1 MINTGNMFSNDFQA
15 LEQLASAASK
25 AFGQP
30 FQETVYKPSTSAK
43 VDFPIDE
50 YLDKDGNYT
59 VQMAVVGL
67 DSEDVKVTVKT
78 EGGVKTLNIKVNG
91 PELTDEQKK
100 EIETRDWWNKKI
112 KRANKLEF
120 TRNLPATLDVTKT
133 SKKVEKGLLTVT
145 IPIRE
150 EEKPVEI
157 EIK

>member
-15 LEQLASAASK
+15 LEQLANAASK

-100 EIETRDWWNKKI
+100 TYTTIGGTPHLDGQYTVFGEV
-112 KRANKLEF
+112 LEG
-120 TRNLPATLDVTKT
+120 LDI
-133 SKKVEKGLLTVT
+133 VEKIQNTETVT
-145 IPIRE
+145 GDRPKQDIKIISV
-150 EEKPVEI
+150 KEI
-157 EIK
+157 

>member
-1 MINTGNMFSNDFQA
+1 MINTGDMFRNDFQA
-15 LEQLASAASK
+15 LEQLANAASK

-30 FQETVYKPSTSAK
+30 FQETVYKPTASAK

-67 DSEDVKVTVKT
+67 DAEDVKVTVKT
-78 EGGVKTLNIKVNG
+78 EGGKKTLTIKVEG

-133 SKKVEKGLLTVT
+133 TKSVEKGLLTVT

>member
-1 MINTGNMFSNDFQA
+1 MINTGNMFGNDFQA
-15 LEQLASAASK
+15 LEQLANAASK

-30 FQETVYKPSTSAK
+30 FQEVEKAVTK

-59 VQMAVVGL
+59 AQLAVVGL
-67 DSEDVKVTVKT
+67 DADDVKVTVKT
-78 EGGVKTLNIKVNG
+78 ESGRKTLTIKVEG

-100 EIETRDWWNKKI
+100 EIESRDWWNKKI

-120 TRNLPATLDVTKT
+120 TRNLPSNLDVAKTTKT
-133 SKKVEKGLLTVT
+133 VDKGLLTVY
-145 IPIRE
+145 IPIKE